1 MALQNGAIEKLQE
14 EYSSIRI
21 ENDRIRDER
30 LNKVYSE
37 HPEIRE
43 ADMRIM
49 DLLTEKAFA
58 ALKGNDEEAIEAK
71 IATAKAEKETL
82 VKAAGVDPAYADRI
96 YTCPYCKDTGFIV
109 KSDGPAEKCKCFR
122 KRESEI
128 LLEQS
133 GMAELLKRN
142 NFLAMRTDIFDDD
155 IKDHFDKA
163 VEY

>member
-1 MALQNGAIEKLQE
+1 MALQNVAVERLQE

-21 ENDRIRDER
+21 ENERIRDER

-58 ALKGNDEEAIEAK
+58 ALKGNDEAAIEAK

-96 YTCPYCKDTGFIV
+96 YTSATWKV
-109 KSDGPAEKCKCFR
+109 R
-122 KRESEI
+122 
-128 LLEQS
+128 
-133 GMAELLKRN
+133 LLKPILPMTKLT
-142 NFLAMRTDIFDDD
+142 FCVI
-155 IKDHFDKA
+155 I
-163 VEY
+163 